1 MGLSHLARLRNLTA
15 IVVAV
20 AIQTFGVGEEDRLPS
35 LAIQRTEDGTEFGL
49 FGDKPAAP
57 AATLIV
63 FAVGLQDMESNR
75 IYSDTGRFLA
85 PHGWITVA
93 IDPPCHG
100 ADRREGEPA
109 GLDGWAD
116 RLKRGEDLM
125 GPFTD
130 RARRVLD
137 FLIRERYTD
146 PQRIAV
152 SGTSRGGFCAL
163 HFAAVEPRV
172 ATVSCVSP
180 VTDPAILREFSGIDE
195 PTIRPTT
202 ISSIASRLTDPAI
215 LITIGNDDARV
226 GTPAC
231 IAAAHSIINSHR
243 ARQSADTPN
252 ATRPP
257 DTLIPVELIVAP
269 SPGHR
274 AIDNAY
280 ELAAK
285 FILRRG
291 REKTEER
298 SEK

>member
-1 MGLSHLARLRNLTA
+1 LALIRLLIT
-15 IVVAV
+15 IVVAAQILV
-20 AIQTFGVGEEDRLPS
+20 SPVGAEERLPT
-35 LAIQRTEDGTEFGL
+35 LTFQQTNDGTAFGL

-63 FAVGLQDMESNR
+63 FAAGLQDMETNR

-100 ADRREGEPA
+100 GDRREGEPA
-109 GLDGWAD
+109 GLDGWAA
-116 RLKRGEDLM
+116 RLRSGEDLM

-137 FLIRERYTD
+137 FLIQEKYTD
-146 PQRIAV
+146 PKRIAV
-152 SGTSRGGFCAL
+152 NGTSRGGFCAL

-172 ATVSCVSP
+172 AAVSCVSP
-180 VTDPAILREFSGIDE
+180 VTDPAILREFSGLDE
-195 PTIRPTT
+195 STIRPTR
-202 ISSIASRLTDPAI
+202 ILSIASRLTGPAI

-231 IAAAHSIINSHR
+231 IAAAQSIIDSHR
-243 ARQSADTPN
+243 AKQSADNPDAN
-252 ATRPP
+252 RPS
-257 DTLIPVELIVAP
+257 DALIRLELIVAP

-274 AIDNAY
+274 AIDGAY
-280 ELAAK
+280 ELGAK
-285 FILRRG
+285 FILRHVP
-291 REKTEER
+291 E
-298 SEK
+298 